1 MWAGKG
7 QNSPHLAAVNGGI
20 FWRKIQIFCSCPPF
34 REEGDCSTWQQMMSL
49 LLLRSPAWWLR
60 HRCAPAQVSLQT
72 AQQQLHTCKEHGYL
86 SFREGQAQSAQEGSV
101 VCLNNLIY
109 YEARNDKFVT
119 QYELYSYCNIFK
131 YLLTSMNLWVCLIIE
146 HSHFNCH

>member
-1 MWAGKG
+1 
-7 QNSPHLAAVNGGI
+7 
-20 FWRKIQIFCSCPPF
+20 
-34 REEGDCSTWQQMMSL
+34 MSL
-49 LLLRSPAWWLR
+49 FLLCSPARRLR

-72 AQQQLHTCKEHGYL
+72 VQQQLHTCKEHGYL
-86 SFREGQAQSAQEGSV
+86 NVREGQVQRAQEDSV

-109 YEARNDKFVT
+109 YEARNNEFVI
-119 QYELYSYCNIFK
+119 QYDLYSYCNMFR